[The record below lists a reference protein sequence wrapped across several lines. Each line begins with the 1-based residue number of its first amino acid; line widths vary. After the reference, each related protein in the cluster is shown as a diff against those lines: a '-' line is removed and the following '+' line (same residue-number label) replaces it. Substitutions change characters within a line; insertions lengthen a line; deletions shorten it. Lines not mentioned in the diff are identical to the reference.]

1 VPEKNRN
8 GGRFAF
14 SGRSQLTPVGAD
26 VFLPPAIR
34 GRRGSF
40 SLGIFSRIRAFKEKL

>member
-14 SGRSQLTPVGAD
+14 SGRPQLTPIGAD
-26 VFLPPAIR
+26 GFLPPAIR

-40 SLGIFSRIRAFKEKL
+40 SLGIYTL